1 MEKLLEQGWNFE
13 IFKNG
18 LGSYTAIAIKANED
32 GVITDEIVT
41 DEFTF
46 DALVKAIVLKIESEV

>member
-32 GVITDEIVT
+32 EVIT

-46 DALVKAIVLKIESEV
+46 DALVKAIVSKIESGV